1 MIEELETFLAVAEY
15 RNFTRAA
22 QKRNISQPTASV
34 QIKKLEEFFGASLI
48 ERTAKHKNVALT
60 SAGKIL
66 LQSAGN
72 ICAEIEYAKAAIG
85 GWQEKLEG
93 VLRIGQARRL
103 ANTFC
108 RNILAGLPKNT
119 DNWSRKL

>member
-85 GWQEKLEG
+85 GRKNLK
-93 VLRIGQARRL
+93 VCCASAQARRL

-108 RNILAGLPKNT
+108 RSILAGLLKNT
-119 DNWSRKL
+119 ANWSRKL

>member
-72 ICAEIEYAKAAIG
+72 I
-85 GWQEKLEG
+85 
-93 VLRIGQARRL
+93 LRG
-103 ANTFC
+103 N
-108 RNILAGLPKNT
+108 
-119 DNWSRKL
+119 

>member
-66 LQSAGN
+66 LLSAGN

-93 VLRIGQARRL
+93 VLKQ
-103 ANTFC
+103 
-108 RNILAGLPKNT
+108 
-119 DNWSRKL
+119 

>member
-48 ERTAKHKNVALT
+48 ERTAKHNP
-60 SAGKIL
+60 SRSRF
-66 LQSAGN
+66 Q
-72 ICAEIEYAKAAIG
+72 
-85 GWQEKLEG
+85 
-93 VLRIGQARRL
+93 R
-103 ANTFC
+103 
-108 RNILAGLPKNT
+108 GLSHGNT
-119 DNWSRKL
+119 DGTDVGADYCRRCTN